1 LIFFGVPHAGGD
13 HAAVRLG
20 TLATKIAQT
29 VLPGAS
35 KDIMETLKD
44 GSMYT
49 DILKAMFRNHL
60 ERFEI
65 VSFYERVEQAGLV
78 NSPSLLYPMGT
89 LTFSDRRTVRER
101 HLGVSKQSRKSS
113 RTRCKS

>member
-1 LIFFGVPHAGGD
+1 MLWETYFIRHGLIFFGVPHAGGD

-60 ERFEI
+60 ERFDI
-65 VSFYERVEQAGLV
+65 VSFYERREQASV
-78 NSPSLLYPMGT
+78 VSSPVIALYQWTDADIP
-89 LTFSDRRTVRER
+89 R
-101 HLGVSKQSRKSS
+101 SS
-113 RTRCKS
+113 YHTRVPPWG

>member
-1 LIFFGVPHAGGD
+1 
-13 HAAVRLG
+13 VRLG
-20 TLATKIAQT
+20 TLATKIAQN

-65 VSFYERVEQAGLV
+65 VSFYERLEQAGLV

-89 LTFSDRRTVRER
+89 LTFSDRRTIRER
-101 HLGVSKQSRKSS
+101 HVGVSKQSRKSS

>member
-1 LIFFGVPHAGGD
+1 M
-13 HAAVRLG
+13 
-20 TLATKIAQT
+20 TLATKSAQT

-65 VSFYERVEQAGLV
+65 VSFYERLEQAGLV
-78 NSPSLLYPMGT
+78 NSPSSLYPIDT
-89 LTFSDRRTVRER
+89 LTLSDRRTIREC
-101 HLGVSKQSRKSS
+101 HLRVSKQSRKSS